1 MKPRKGVVVV
11 LIAAAAL
18 VLVWNAPVGAGCSVN
33 PQTGETGEPPVP
45 GSLQIDLSAMR
56 GRNGRIEVTRVAQ
69 SEEPPVT
76 ASIRG
81 SFASRAECSVQIA
94 AAEAVALVPR
104 GTSASVAVRGIAIP
118 VEVTKEG
125 RVVGR
130 LGADASPG
138 TTLTLRW

>member
-18 VLVWNAPVGAGCSVN
+18 VLVWNAPVGAGCSVS
-33 PQTGETGEPPVP
+33 PKTGEPPVL

-69 SEEPPVT
+69 PEEPPVT

-81 SFASRAECSVQIA
+81 SFASRAECSVQVA
-94 AAEAVALVPR
+94 ADEAVALVPR
-104 GTSASVAVRGIAIP
+104 GTSASVAMRGVAIP
-118 VEVTKEG
+118 VEVTKDG

-138 TTLTLRW
+138 TMLTLRW